1 MKTIEVPH
9 DLVLSHLILSH
20 LILGDLV
27 LSRLLLSRRFPA
39 SRTPDNLNS
48 RGFSIPVICDAWC
61 G

>member
-9 DLVLSHLILSH
+9 DLILSHLILSH
-20 LILGDLV
+20 LILNR

-39 SRTPDNLNS
+39 SRAPDNLNS
-48 RGFSIPVICDAWC
+48 RGLSIPLVCGAWR

>member
-9 DLVLSHLILSH
+9 DLILSHLILSH
-20 LILGDLV
+20 LI